1 MGQATARVTHERER
15 GMSAELQV
23 FAGHVL
29 VVGGRAVRVPPPGAL
44 TETAPKRVARAREGD
59 TFFILVTPAGE
70 THAQAAFFT
79 ELAELGADVYF
90 GSSGAITSGLRE
102 ALTAIHQHLVEEPT
116 STGEARQVN
125 ALALVLRGEELY
137 AARSGR
143 TFGVLCQ
150 GTDLI
155 SFPTFR
161 RDPLEINLPPL
172 GVGPEPEIQ
181 LARFTIAPG
190 QVMLL
195 ADSGLLDASDDAL
208 RGALTGDSMRVIVGQ
223 IKAIAGPQT
232 AASAIRFAT
241 PETHDPD
248 GIIPQ
253 ASSRPPRTA
262 PLRPPKPA
270 GVPATP
276 VPAASTPT
284 PPEVAAVEP
293 PAHTEAV
300 PVLEPM
306 PSPEAGR
313 IPPFAPEEPPD
324 QGLVPPGDTAPFV
337 LDEPATVP
345 LDEDLTAQA
354 FAEEAASPAPGRLSG
369 MAGRLRRTPG
379 GAPSPFQKAR
389 LAVQRTSRDALRLV
403 LTGLLN
409 TTDFLTRALDQI
421 LPQPRE
427 GGKQGIPTNMAIGL
441 AVLIP
446 VVIVIVVL
454 GLVLSGYDKSEFETY
469 LERAKTAHQEALRL
483 SGGNC
488 ENQALRPMWVEV
500 LRLGELAAKY
510 RPNDPDVLVIDA
522 DAQNYLDCYDDVV
535 RRDLV
540 LLHEFPADSDL
551 VGPIVHDGVDLYTLD
566 RKTGAVYH
574 DTLNETG
581 TGLTSQD
588 DTPIVQRG
596 QLVGQYTIGDLF
608 DIDWLRSGGTV
619 HDNVLLALDRRGV
632 LVGYSPTFFATAQQL
647 VIEGRWQNPI
657 AMAVFRSNL
666 YVLDTGANQIWR
678 YVPPAGERRYSA
690 APEEYFNGDE
700 LPDLKDAVDF
710 GISDE
715 GAVYVLFRDGTVR
728 RYRRNIQGYVEEQPF
743 EYRQRPPGAI
753 TSGVAL
759 FVDNDPASLQL
770 YILDTANATIYETLL
785 AGTYQKG
792 YRPRNLPDAF
802 HDLRGFYADAVV
814 RNNMYVIA
822 GNRIY
827 VFRRDQ

>member
-1 MGQATARVTHERER
+1 
-15 GMSAELQV
+15 
-23 FAGHVL
+23 
-29 VVGGRAVRVPPPGAL
+29 
-44 TETAPKRVARAREGD
+44 
-59 TFFILVTPAGE
+59 
-70 THAQAAFFT
+70 
-79 ELAELGADVYF
+79 
-90 GSSGAITSGLRE
+90 
-102 ALTAIHQHLVEEPT
+102 
-116 STGEARQVN
+116 
-125 ALALVLRGEELY
+125 
-137 AARSGR
+137 
-143 TFGVLCQ
+143 
-150 GTDLI
+150 
-155 SFPTFR
+155 
-161 RDPLEINLPPL
+161 
-172 GVGPEPEIQ
+172 
-181 LARFTIAPG
+181 
-190 QVMLL
+190 VMLL

-208 RGALTGDSMRVIVGQ
+208 RGALSGDGMRVIVGQ

-232 AASAIRFAT
+232 AAIAIRFTA
-241 PETHDPD
+241 PEAQDPD
-248 GIIPQ
+248 GLVPQ
-253 ASSRPPRTA
+253 ASPRPPRTA
-262 PLRPPKPA
+262 SLRASRPPVLPEFSH
-270 GVPATP
+270 
-276 VPAASTPT
+276 PAASAPA
-284 PPEVAAVEP
+284 PAEAVPAEP
-293 PAHTEAV
+293 PAAADDST
-300 PVLEPM
+300 PVAEPA
-306 PSPEAGR
+306 PGPDR
-313 IPPFAPEEPPD
+313 IPPFALEEPRD
-324 QGLVPPGDTAPFV
+324 QGMPPASDMAPFV
-337 LDEPATVP
+337 LDEPAEAPFEEDGDAEAFVEDQAGPVP
-345 LDEDLTAQA
+345 
-354 FAEEAASPAPGRLSG
+354 GGLSG
-369 MAGRLRRTPG
+369 MTGKFRRRPGRGPSPVQKASLAVRRTG
-379 GAPSPFQKAR
+379 
-389 LAVQRTSRDALRLV
+389 RDALRLI

-427 GGKQGIPTNMAIGL
+427 GGKQAIPTNVAISL

-469 LERAKTAHQEALRL
+469 LERAQTAHQEALRL

-500 LRLGELAAKY
+500 QRLSELAAKY
-510 RPNDPDVLVIDA
+510 RPNDPNVLVISA

-540 LLHEFPADSDL
+540 LLHEFPAGSDL
-551 VGPIVHDGVDLYTLD
+551 VGPIVHDGVDMYTLD
-566 RKTGAVYH
+566 RKTGAIYH

-581 TGLTSQD
+581 NGLTSRD

-596 QLVGQYTIGDLF
+596 QVIGQDTVGDLF

-632 LVGYSPTFFATAQQL
+632 LVAYSPTFFATAQQL

-666 YVLDTGANQIWR
+666 YVLDVGANQIWR

-700 LPDLKDAVDF
+700 LPDLTGAVDF

-715 GAVYVLFRDGTVR
+715 GAVYVLFGDGTVR
-728 RYRRNIQGYVEEQPF
+728 RYRRNIQGFVEEQPF

-792 YRPRNLPDAF
+792 YRPRNLPNDF
-802 HDLRGFYADAVV
+802 SDLKGFYADAVM
-814 RNNMYVIA
+814 RNNMYVIV
-822 GNRIY
+822 GNRVY
-827 VFRRDQ
+827 QFRRDQ

>member
-1 MGQATARVTHERER
+1 MAV
-15 GMSAELQV
+15 ELQV
-23 FAGHVL
+23 LAGHVL

-44 TETAPKRVARAREGD
+44 AETAPKRASRAREGD

-70 THAQAAFFT
+70 VHAPAAFFT

-102 ALTAIHQHLVEEPT
+102 ALTAIHQHLSVERAL
-116 STGEARQVN
+116 TGEARQVN
-125 ALALVLRGEELY
+125 ALALVLRGDELY

-155 SFPTFR
+155 TVPASR
-161 RDPLEINLPPL
+161 RDPLEMNLPPL
-172 GVGPEPEIQ
+172 GAEPVPEIQ
-181 LARFTIAPG
+181 LARFTVAPG

-208 RGALTGDSMRVIVGQ
+208 RGALSGDGMRVIVGQ

-232 AASAIRFAT
+232 AASAIRFVT

-248 GIIPQ
+248 GLIPPV
-253 ASSRPPRTA
+253 SPRPPRTA
-262 PLRPPKPA
+262 PQHASRPPGLPESA
-270 GVPATP
+270 P
-276 VPAASTPT
+276 PAASASTPAET
-284 PPEVAAVEP
+284 IPAAPLIAAEVTAPGEDSGR
-293 PAHTEAV
+293 
-300 PVLEPM
+300 VL
-306 PSPEAGR
+306 
-313 IPPFAPEEPPD
+313 PFALEEPPGQD
-324 QGLVPPGDTAPFV
+324 HPSTGDTAPFV
-337 LDEPATVP
+337 LDEPVAAA
-345 LDEDLTAQA
+345 LEEEQAAGA
-354 FAEEAASPAPGRLSG
+354 FAEEQAGPAEDDLSG
-369 MAGRLRRTPG
+369 MVARFRRARGGPSPLQTATLAVRRTG
-379 GAPSPFQKAR
+379 
-389 LAVQRTSRDALRLV
+389 RDSLRLI

-409 TTDFLTRALDQI
+409 TTDFLTRALDQV

-427 GGKQGIPTNMAIGL
+427 DGKQAIPTNVAIGL

-454 GLVLSGYDKSEFETY
+454 GLVLSGYDKSDFETY
-469 LERAKTAHQEALRL
+469 LERAQTAHQEALRL

-500 LRLGELAAKY
+500 QRLSELAAKY
-510 RPNDPDVLVIDA
+510 RPNDSNVLVISA
-522 DAQNYLDCYDDVV
+522 DARNYLDCYDDVV

-551 VGPIVHDGVDLYTLD
+551 VGPVVHDGVDLYTLD
-566 RKTGAVYH
+566 RTTDAVYH

-581 TGLTSQD
+581 ISLTSRD
-588 DTPIVQRG
+588 DTPIIQRS
-596 QLVGQYTIGDLF
+596 QLVGQYTVGELF

-619 HDNVLLALDRRGV
+619 HDNVLLALDRSGV
-632 LVGYSPTFFATAQQL
+632 LVAYSPTFFATSQQL

-666 YVLDTGANQIWR
+666 YVLDIGANQIWR
-678 YVPPAGERRYSA
+678 YVPPSGERSYSA

-700 LPDLKDAVDF
+700 LPDLTDAVDF

-728 RYRRNIQGYVEEQPF
+728 RY
-743 EYRQRPPGAI
+743 
-753 TSGVAL
+753 
-759 FVDNDPASLQL
+759 
-770 YILDTANATIYETLL
+770 
-785 AGTYQKG
+785 
-792 YRPRNLPDAF
+792 
-802 HDLRGFYADAVV
+802 
-814 RNNMYVIA
+814 
-822 GNRIY
+822 
-827 VFRRDQ
+827 

>member
-1 MGQATARVTHERER
+1 MAV
-15 GMSAELQV
+15 ELQV
-23 FAGHVL
+23 LAGHVL

-44 TETAPKRVARAREGD
+44 AETAPKRASRAREGD

-70 THAQAAFFT
+70 MHAPAAFFT

-102 ALTAIHQHLVEEPT
+102 ALTAVHQHLIVEQAL
-116 STGEARQVN
+116 TGETKQVN

-143 TFGVLCQ
+143 TFGVLCH
-150 GTDLI
+150 GMDLV
-155 SFPTFR
+155 SFPATR
-161 RDPLEINLPPL
+161 RDPLELSLPPL
-172 GVGPEPEIQ
+172 GAEPVPEIQ
-181 LARFTIAPG
+181 LARFTVAPG

-208 RGALTGDSMRVIVGQ
+208 RGALSGDGMRVIVGQ

-232 AASAIRFAT
+232 AASAIRFVT

-248 GIIPQ
+248 GLIPQ
-253 ASSRPPRTA
+253 ASPRPPRTT
-262 PLRPPKPA
+262 PLRASKPPGLPES
-270 GVPATP
+270 VP
-276 VPAASTPT
+276 PAASVPAPAETAPAA
-284 PPEVAAVEP
+284 PPVAAEATAPHEEP
-293 PAHTEAV
+293 
-300 PVLEPM
+300 
-306 PSPEAGR
+306 GR
-313 IPPFAPEEPPD
+313 IPPFAEEEPP
-324 QGLVPPGDTAPFV
+324 GGETPLPGDTAPFV
-337 LDEPATVP
+337 FEEPVAVP
-345 LDEDLTAQA
+345 LDEDQAAEA
-354 FAEEAASPAPGRLSG
+354 FAEDQAGPAEGHLSG
-369 MAGRLRRTPG
+369 MTARFRRAPSGGPSLLSKASLAARRTG
-379 GAPSPFQKAR
+379 
-389 LAVQRTSRDALRLV
+389 RDALRLI

-409 TTDFLTRALDQI
+409 TTDFLTRVLDQV

-427 GGKQGIPTNMAIGL
+427 GGKQAIPTNVAIGL

-446 VVIVIVVL
+446 VVIVIAVL

-469 LERAKTAHQEALRL
+469 LERAQTAHQEALRL

-500 LRLGELAAKY
+500 QRLSELAAKY
-510 RPNDPDVLVIDA
+510 RPNDSNVLVISA
-522 DAQNYLDCYDDVV
+522 DARNYLDCYDDVV

-581 TGLTSQD
+581 TGLTSRD
-588 DTPIVQRG
+588 DTPIVRRG
-596 QLVGQYTIGDLF
+596 QLVGQYAVGDLF

-619 HDNVLLALDRRGV
+619 HDNVLLALDRSGV
-632 LVGYSPTFFATAQQL
+632 LVAYSPTFFATAQQL

-666 YVLDTGANQIWR
+666 YVLDSGANQIWR
-678 YVPPAGERRYSA
+678 YVPPAGERSYSA

-700 LPDLKDAVDF
+700 LPDLADAVDF

-728 RYRRNIQGYVEEQPF
+728 RYRRNIQGFVEEQPF

-753 TSGVAL
+753 ASGVAL

-792 YRPRNLPDAF
+792 YRPSNIPDAF
-802 HDLRGFYADAVV
+802 RDLKGFYADAVV

-822 GNRIY
+822 GSKIY
-827 VFRRDQ
+827 QFRRNQ

>member
-1 MGQATARVTHERER
+1 
-15 GMSAELQV
+15 MSAELQV

-29 VVGGRAVRVPPPGAL
+29 VVGGRAVRVAPPGAL
-44 TETAPKRVARAREGD
+44 AETAPKRAARAREGD
-59 TFFILVTPAGE
+59 TFLVLVTPAGE

-79 ELAELGADVYF
+79 ELAELGADTYF

-102 ALTAIHQHLVEEPT
+102 ALTAIHQHLIAEQV
-116 STGEARQVN
+116 STGDAKQVN

-143 TFGVLCQ
+143 TFAVLCQ
-150 GTDLI
+150 GTELL
-155 SFPTFR
+155 SFPAFR
-161 RDPLEINLPPL
+161 RDPLEMNLPPL

-181 LARFTIAPG
+181 LARFTVAPG

-208 RGALTGDSMRVIVGQ
+208 RGALTGDGMRVIVGQ
-223 IKAIAGPQT
+223 VKAIAGPQT

-241 PETHDPD
+241 SETHDPD
-248 GIIPQ
+248 GIVPQ

-262 PLRPPKPA
+262 PLRTAKPA
-270 GVPATP
+270 GLPETP
-276 VPAASTPT
+276 LPAASG
-284 PPEVAAVEP
+284 PPSVEVPAVEP
-293 PAHTEAV
+293 PTPTEAV

-306 PSPEAGR
+306 PSPAPGR
-313 IPPFAPEEPPD
+313 VPPFAPDEPPD
-324 QGLVPPGDTAPFV
+324 RETASAGDTAPFV
-337 LDEPATVP
+337 LEEPAEIS
-345 LDEDLTAQA
+345 LDESRAAEALT
-354 FAEEAASPAPGRLSG
+354 EEEDTGRIRRASR
-369 MAGRLRRTPG
+369 G
-379 GAPSPFQKAR
+379 GPSPFQKAR
-389 LAVQRTSRDALRLV
+389 LAVQRSGRNALRLI

-409 TTDFLTRALDQI
+409 TTDFLTRALDQL

-469 LERAKTAHQEALRL
+469 LERAQTAHQEALRL

-540 LLHEFPADSDL
+540 LLHEFPSDSDL

-566 RKTGAVYH
+566 RTTGAVYH

-596 QLVGQYTIGDLF
+596 RLVGQYTIGDLF

-619 HDNVLLALDRRGV
+619 HDNVLLALDRNGV
-632 LVGYSPTFFATAQQL
+632 LVAYSPTFFATAQQL

-666 YVLDTGANQIWR
+666 YVLDIGANQIWR

-753 TSGVAL
+753 TSGVTL

-792 YRPRNLPDAF
+792 YRPSNLPDAF